1 MRKARV
7 FISCGQSTDR
17 EKSIG
22 LEVERYF
29 RGRGFETYFAE
40 KVHSPEAL
48 TEHIFRFLKE
58 SEYFVFID
66 FKRCT
71 LTDAEFRGSLFVSQ
85 EIAIATFLKIPG
97 LGFMEKGIKREGIL
111 NFQIHNAF
119 YFEDGTEIINK
130 LREETSEWQTDS
142 VNELLLLY
150 NSDNDSRGVVLN
162 NDPKLITDWWHVEVV
177 NRNLH
182 KHALAC
188 SGYVTKIKI
197 MESDILWEIPT
208 IELIWSG
215 IGVETVNILAGS
227 KRELDG
233 FFLIRGSNEVRFHVR
248 RMTTDNLRFN
258 MPVLSPGNYLIEYS
272 VISSNF
278 QIASSEFV
286 LKFPANSNILE
297 FAKKL

>member
-17 EKSIG
+17 ERNIG

-40 KVHSPEAL
+40 KVHSPEGL
-48 TEHIFRFLKE
+48 TEHIFKYLKE

-66 FKRCT
+66 FKRCK
-71 LTDAEFRGSLFVSQ
+71 LSEGEFRGSLFVGQ
-85 EIAIATFLKIPG
+85 EIGIATFLKIPG
-97 LGFMEKGIKREGIL
+97 LGFLEKGIRREGIL
-111 NFQIHNAF
+111 NYQIHNAF
-119 YFEDGTEIINK
+119 YYEDGTEIINK
-130 LREETSEWQTDS
+130 LKEETIEWQTES
-142 VNELLLLY
+142 VNELLLTY
-150 NSDNDSRGVVLN
+150 NPENDSRGVVLN
-162 NDPKLITDWWHVEVV
+162 NDPNLISDWWHIEVV

-188 SGYVTKIKI
+188 SGYVTKIRDL
-197 MESDILWEIPT
+197 ESDIFWEIPT

-215 IGVETVNILAGS
+215 IGVDTVNILAGS

-233 FFLIRGSNEVRFHVR
+233 FFLIRGTGEVRFNVR
-248 RMTTDNLRFN
+248 TMTTTNLRFN
-258 MPVLSPGNYLIEYS
+258 LPVLTPGNYLIEYS

-278 QIASSEFV
+278 EIASSEFV
-286 LKFPANSNILE
+286 LKLPAKSGAIE
-297 FAKKL
+297 FAERR